1 MLEQTLLE
9 MCQYGNYDTDKFL
22 ESKIGF
28 TRTWYWNR
36 HCYVDEVYTH
46 QFERIRH
53 QATAILEIGVDLGG
67 SILLWKDYFPNA
79 HITGVDI
86 KRCEAIEN
94 KDRITSIVAD
104 AYDKEFAST
113 FGDNTYDLI
122 IDDGPHTL
130 ETMLAFIEYYTPKL
144 KEDGIMII
152 EDIPDASWIKELIL
166 KIPQELHKYTRIYD
180 MREKY
185 SRNDELFIFIDK
197 GVLADGQPK

>member
-1 MLEQTLLE
+1 MIEQTLLE

-53 QATAILEIGVDLGG
+53 QATNVLEIGVDLGG

-86 KRCEAIEN
+86 KKCEAIEN
-94 KDRITSIVAD
+94 KDRITSIVTD
-104 AYDKEFAST
+104 AYTKEFADT
-113 FGDNTYDLI
+113 LADNSYDLI

-130 ETMLAFIEYYTPKL
+130 ASMIAFLRMYLPLLKDDGILVIEDVQDISWIDNLREMTDEPWKPFIEVYDRRSVKGRY
-144 KEDGIMII
+144 DDIMFVIN
-152 EDIPDASWIKELIL
+152 K
-166 KIPQELHKYTRIYD
+166 TRQ
-180 MREKY
+180 
-185 SRNDELFIFIDK
+185 L
-197 GVLADGQPK
+197 V